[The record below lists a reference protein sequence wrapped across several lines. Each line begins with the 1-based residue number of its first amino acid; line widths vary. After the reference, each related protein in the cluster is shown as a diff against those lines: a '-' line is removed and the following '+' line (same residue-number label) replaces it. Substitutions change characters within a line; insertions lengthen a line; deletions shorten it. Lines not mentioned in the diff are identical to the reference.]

1 MEKIQNGFRFLYRLV
16 AFVFLTIA
24 FFYTSFRIH
33 FTTKDPE
40 ERIAKFSKN
49 GNYFTGIVCRFF
61 NIKIKVVN
69 DPPKDKAGLIV
80 GNHMGFIDILV
91 VNSLMPSLFVTSNEI
106 KETPFLGLLCEM
118 GGCLFVERR
127 SRLNITNELGELVKY
142 LKKGFRV
149 ILYPEA
155 TSHNG
160 EVILPFKRTLL
171 TSAAHAGVPIYPYCF
186 NYISIAGQPF
196 SLKNRD
202 SVCWYGDISFVES
215 YIRFSSLKEIVVEVN
230 FLEPVYT
237 KPEDDRAKVADHV
250 RDMIVQ
256 KFKPVQKS

>member
-1 MEKIQNGFRFLYRLV
+1 
-16 AFVFLTIA
+16 LTLA
-24 FFYTSFRIH
+24 FFYTSFVIH

-61 NIKIKVVN
+61 NIKIKIVN
-69 DPPKDKAGLIV
+69 TPPKDKAGLIV

-127 SRLNITNELGELVKY
+127 SRLNITKELGELIKY

-160 EVILPFKRTLL
+160 EEILPFKRTLL
-171 TSAAHAGVPIYPYCF
+171 TSAAHAGVPIYPYAF
-186 NYISIAGQPF
+186 NYISINGEPF
-196 SLKNRD
+196 TLKYRD
-202 SVCWYGDISFVES
+202 AVCWYGDISFAES
-215 YIRFSSLKEIVVEVN
+215 YIRFSSLKEVVVEVN
-230 FLEPVYT
+230 FLEPVYP
-237 KPEDDRAKVADHV
+237 KPEDDRGEVADRV
-250 RDMIVQ
+250 REMIVQ
-256 KFKPVQKS
+256 NFRPVRKA